1 MPSVLII
8 AKPYDAE
15 VMRSALVSAG
25 FSASVWD
32 MISDPVERLQDER
45 PDAVIL
51 ALQLP
56 GRSGVPVLDAVRAL
70 SHGNDVPIVLVTD
83 SSSEVSTLG
92 DAVRLGADQL
102 LLRPV
107 NPSQLL
113 AKLGA
118 VLDLDTPEPPPIR
131 PASTLIPPPR
141 TGEGSPVAASY

>member
-51 ALQLP
+51 VCSRCAAQY
-56 GRSGVPVLDAVRAL
+56 REDEAA
-70 SHGNDVPIVLVTD
+70 
-83 SSSEVSTLG
+83 
-92 DAVRLGADQL
+92 RLAEE
-102 LLRPV
+102 
-107 NPSQLL
+107 NP
-113 AKLGA
+113 
-118 VLDLDTPEPPPIR
+118 
-131 PASTLIPPPR
+131 PAAEEEI
-141 TGEGSPVAASY
+141 G

>member
-70 SHGNDVPIVLVTD
+70 SHGNDYL
-83 SSSEVSTLG
+83 S
-92 DAVRLGADQL
+92 
-102 LLRPV
+102 
-107 NPSQLL
+107 PSDVQ
-113 AKLGA
+113 A
-118 VLDLDTPEPPPIR
+118 
-131 PASTLIPPPR
+131 
-141 TGEGSPVAASY
+141 VAADVLAHRMIISGDESGRSFVQEHLDRVPVVDG